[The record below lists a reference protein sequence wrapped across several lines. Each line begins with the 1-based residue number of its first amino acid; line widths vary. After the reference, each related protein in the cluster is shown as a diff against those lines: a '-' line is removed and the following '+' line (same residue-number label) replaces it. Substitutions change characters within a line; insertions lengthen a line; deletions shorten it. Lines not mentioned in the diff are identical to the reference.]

1 MRSAFGVCILDRW
14 ENRLNIAGMEV
25 EVRIKILHGRVY

>member
-1 MRSAFGVCILDRW
+1 MRSAFGVCVLDRW
-14 ENRLNIAGMEV
+14 ENSVNIAEREV